1 MAFRTELGRVRGL
14 GSAKEGA
21 HHWWQQRLTA
31 AANLFLMLWFFIA
44 ILRLPAY
51 DYDTVHTWLSSSWAA
66 IPMAL
71 LIASVFYHFR
81 LGLQVVIEDYQHNES
96 RVVAMVALNFF
107 TIVTAGI
114 AIFAILKVAFTATT
128 GVPHA

>member
-1 MAFRTELGRVRGL
+1 MAYRTELGRVRGL

-71 LIASVFYHFR
+71 LILSVFYHFR

-107 TIVTAGI
+107 TVVTAGI